1 MKGSAGC
8 WCFSYQLTSP
18 MNTSPVHIIGIGV
31 LLAGSLLAQSPT
43 SSTDWQSM
51 KIQQTTNPAIPP
63 HLLRVGVIQGSTR
76 VVISIG
82 ADGKLRECLVL
93 GYTQPEFADVAVAA
107 LKQWTFIPARWQGEP
122 VGTVDELDF
131 DFSTSGMVVTT
142 PNICEVEEGRIL
154 RVRPAQFIYL
164 PCAAHAL
171 DQTPRPIMAV
181 NPHYSAELAKRG
193 IKGSVRIDFY
203 IDEMGAVRLPSVS
216 TEQDAVLTR
225 LAIDALKQW
234 KFSPPTSR
242 GRPVL
247 VKASQVFDFGNGS

>member
-1 MKGSAGC
+1 
-8 WCFSYQLTSP
+8 
-18 MNTSPVHIIGIGV
+18 
-31 LLAGSLLAQSPT
+31 
-43 SSTDWQSM
+43 
-51 KIQQTTNPAIPP
+51 
-63 HLLRVGVIQGSTR
+63 

-181 NPHYSAELAKRG
+181 IRTIRPNWRNEESRDPSG
-193 IKGSVRIDFY
+193 FDFY
-203 IDEMGAVRLPSVS
+203 IDEMGAVRLPS
-216 TEQDAVLTR
+216 
-225 LAIDALKQW
+225 
-234 KFSPPTSR
+234 
-242 GRPVL
+242 
-247 VKASQVFDFGNGS
+247 SQPSKTPC

>member
-51 KIQQTTNPAIPP
+51 KIQQTTNPGFPG
-63 HLLRVGVIQGSTR
+63 HLLQVGVTKGLAR

-82 ADGKLRECLVL
+82 TDGKLNECLVL
-93 GYTQPEFADVAVAA
+93 GYTEHEFADSAVAA
-107 LKQWTFIPARWQGEP
+107 LKQWTFVPAQWRGEP
-122 VGTVDELDF
+122 VGTVDELEF
-131 DFSTSGMVVTT
+131 DFSTSGIVITN
-142 PNICEVEEGRIL
+142 PNINEIVEARYL